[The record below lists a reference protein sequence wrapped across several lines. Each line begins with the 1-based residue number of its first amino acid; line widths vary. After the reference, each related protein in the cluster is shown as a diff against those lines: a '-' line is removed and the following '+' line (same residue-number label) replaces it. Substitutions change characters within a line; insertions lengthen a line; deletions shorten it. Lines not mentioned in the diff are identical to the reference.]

1 MPPTVVKA
9 TANYAEENRLA
20 LDTGDTIALIDERP
34 DLHFVKGQNQRSF
47 EIGTFPR

>member
-20 LDTGDTIALIDERP
+20 LETGDTIALIDERP